1 MTKQQV
7 LDAAIRVL
15 GTGGMRRL
23 THRAVDTEAGL
34 PQGSTSNHFRT
45 RDALIT
51 GILGRLLERETA
63 LWNSLAGDVTTPE
76 VITPEVTTP
85 EVITPDAFARTVG
98 ALVERLAADPAVTLA
113 RHALFV
119 EVAQRPE
126 LRPEV
131 ERAHREIAGWAV
143 PLLAGLGSS
152 DPPADLAV
160 LLALIDGL
168 LANHLAAPRPDFDPT
183 AAVRRVLRGILA
195 G

>member
-1 MTKQQV
+1 MTKQQQV

-15 GTGGMRRL
+15 GSGGMRQL
-23 THRAVDTEAGL
+23 THRAVDTAAGL

-51 GILGRLLERETA
+51 GVLDRLLERETE
-63 LWNSLAGDVTTPE
+63 LWGSLAGDVT
-76 VITPEVTTP
+76 
-85 EVITPDAFARTVG
+85 TPDAFARTVG

-131 ERAHREIAGWAV
+131 DRAHREIAGWAV
-143 PLLAGLGSS
+143 PLIAGLGST
-152 DPPADLAV
+152 DPRADLAV
-160 LLALIDGL
+160 VLALVDGL
-168 LANHLAAPRPDFDPT
+168 LANHLANPREDFDPT
-183 AAVRRVLRGILA
+183 AVVRRVLRGIFA

>member
-1 MTKQQV
+1 MTKQQQV

-15 GTGGMRRL
+15 GTGGMRQL
-23 THRAVDTEAGL
+23 THRAVDAEAGL

-51 GILGRLLERETA
+51 AVLGRLLEREA
-63 LWNSLAGDVTTPE
+63 ELWGSLAGDVT
-76 VITPEVTTP
+76 
-85 EVITPDAFARTVG
+85 TPDAFARTVG
-98 ALVERLAADPAVTLA
+98 ALVERLAADPTVTLA

-131 ERAHREIAGWAV
+131 ERAHREIASWAV
-143 PLLAGLGSS
+143 PLIAGLGST
-152 DPPADLAV
+152 DPRTDLAV

-168 LANHLAAPRPDFDPT
+168 LANHLADPRRDFDPT
-183 AAVRRVLRGILA
+183 AAVRRVLGGILA